1 MSRLIS
7 ILCVLV
13 LCSCAGYD
21 KVRQS
26 WVGRNAGDLVFAWGP
41 PTGERSLSDGRRILA
56 YSYSGTYVSLTP
68 DGDGYVFPLDCTV
81 LFRVS
86 AGGVI
91 QSADLNGHIG
101 GCNRL
106 MVGKPTAS

>member
-1 MSRLIS
+1 MSRLIL

-21 KVRQS
+21 EVRQS
-26 WVGRNAGDLVFAWGP
+26 WVGRNAGDLVSAWGP
-41 PTGERSLSDGRRILA
+41 PTGERSLSDGRRVLA
-56 YSYSGTYVSLTP
+56 YSYSGTFSSSTWG
-68 DGDGYVFPLDCTV
+68 GDGYVFPLDCTV

-91 QSADLNGHIG
+91 QSANLNGYIG